1 MSFSRDINRF
11 RLSVAEVS
19 ENIVRQSILD
29 LFTSIVLQTPVDRGV
44 LRNGWYVTF
53 EQPSRETPTRG
64 APVGTA
70 TIQRARSIMATYDFA
85 VTTVYLTN
93 NLPYAARIEFD
104 GHSAQAP
111 EGMVRINTARWTQ
124 IVQNNVARFS

>member
-1 MSFSRDINRF
+1 MSFGRDLEAF
-11 RLSVAEVS
+11 RLKVEDVS

-53 EQPSRETPTRG
+53 EQRSTQTPTRG
-64 APVGTA
+64 APAGNA
-70 TIQRARSIMATYDFA
+70 PIERARSIMQSYDFT
-85 VTTVYLTN
+85 VNTVYFTN
-93 NLPYAARIEFD
+93 NLPYAQRIEFD

-111 EGMVRINTARWTQ
+111 QGMVRINTARWNQ
-124 IVQNNVARFS
+124 IVENNIRRFS